1 LPGLAKRTPLAAWG
15 QLRTSMSHL
24 PPVPYGIKEHV
35 QIVEEAL
42 PSAAER
48 QLVFWKTSNKVF
60 RLGLSD
66 TGLITSNTDL
76 PTRPPDSK
84 AA

>member
-1 LPGLAKRTPLAAWG
+1 
-15 QLRTSMSHL
+15 
-24 PPVPYGIKEHV
+24 V

-76 PTRPPDSK
+76 PTMPPDSK